1 MCKPVVGLKAG
12 SAIFHKWR
20 NLGMFLMK
28 ELSCSASWSN
38 QASHWRM
45 GWWCFNG
52 DAHSRRSPA
61 KSSGDEEGWHGGRA
75 DRSLVSDFSFLIPES
90 SVGREGC
97 PTSLPRCSAMGPA
110 GEAQWLLASC
120 HPPGRSGRHDATC
133 SGPALGARRGDPA
146 LPAITAA
153 TKMKTFHS
161 N

>member
-1 MCKPVVGLKAG
+1 MPAG
-12 SAIFHKWR
+12 QTKLLTEGWGDDV
-20 NLGMFLMK
+20 LTGMPIPGGHLQRALAMRT
-28 ELSCSASWSN
+28 L
-38 QASHWRM
+38 
-45 GWWCFNG
+45 
-52 DAHSRRSPA
+52 
-61 KSSGDEEGWHGGRA
+61 GWHGGRA